1 MPIDRTTVTQ
11 GRRRAVR
18 PAICALRIVAWF
30 GSITAAFV
38 TAASAAPIAIY
49 AAGSLSGVMQALIE
63 ASGQPADAFARPVY
77 GPAGML
83 GQRLQ
88 KGETADLFASADLA
102 APNRLAETRN
112 DTLVVPFVRNRMCV
126 AAKPSVGLTEANVLD
141 RMVSPDL
148 RLATSTPGND
158 PGGDYALA
166 VFRRAEALQAG
177 AEKRL
182 TDKALKLV
190 GGPST
195 MVPVAGRSPGAS
207 IFLGD
212 HADLF
217 LYYCSSAA
225 ELLKEVPDLTNLA
238 LPETLEVHPV
248 YGLAVLSEGVATQR
262 FALFVLSERGQ
273 AILGRFGFEPLAKR

>member
-1 MPIDRTTVTQ
+1 MPIDRTTVTR

-18 PAICALRIVAWF
+18 TAICALRIVAWF

-63 ASGQPADAFARPVY
+63 ASGQPADAFAKPVY

-88 KGETADLFASADLA
+88 KGETANLFASADLA

-248 YGLAVLSEGVATQR
+248 YWLAVFS
-262 FALFVLSERGQ
+262 
-273 AILGRFGFEPLAKR
+273 